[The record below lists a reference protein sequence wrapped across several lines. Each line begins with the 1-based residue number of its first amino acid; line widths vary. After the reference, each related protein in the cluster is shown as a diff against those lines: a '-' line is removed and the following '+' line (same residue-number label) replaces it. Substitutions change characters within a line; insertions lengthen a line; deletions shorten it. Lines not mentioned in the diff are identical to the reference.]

1 MKRSDEKFNGIP
13 IFTYVKFYFL
23 QCTALFKTLLHHS
36 YTIRNY
42 YKLNIMDL
50 SKACGCLSLDLLIAK
65 LAAYGFGNM
74 ALALIADYLSNSN
87 FLSQH
92 VKVGAGFGSYLKFL
106 EIFHKEQY

>member
-1 MKRSDEKFNGIP
+1 
-13 IFTYVKFYFL
+13 
-23 QCTALFKTLLHHS
+23 
-36 YTIRNY
+36 
-42 YKLNIMDL
+42 MDL

-87 FLSQH
+87 FTNFLSQQ

-106 EIFHKEQY
+106 ECSTRNNIRTNLI